1 MAPTVFMNRYVYV
14 ALAITLLS
22 YALHF
27 SEAIEGSVIIA
38 PLVFALKVGFLI
50 AAFRSSTKMNIY
62 GKIVTWLLVVL
73 TIPTLLLSLI
83 VFIAPFVSFS

>member
-1 MAPTVFMNRYVYV
+1 MTPTVFMNRYAYV

-22 YALHF
+22 YTLYF
-27 SEAIEGSVIIA
+27 SEAVEGAVIIA
-38 PLVFALKVGFLI
+38 PLVFLLKAGFLV
-50 AAFRSSTKMNIY
+50 ATFRSNVKMNVY

-73 TIPTLLLSLI
+73 TIPTLLLSII